1 MFWHT
6 LLLLWLGSLGG
17 FAVAFVIF
25 QIGCPKIGTLILDLS
40 REEKDIAQFV
50 FNDMDLPDISKLK
63 QGRLLIKTNRLKS
76 LEESDGRRK

>member
-6 LLLLWLGSLGG
+6 LLLLWLGSLVG
-17 FAVAFVIF
+17 FMAAFVIF

-50 FNDMDLPDISKLK
+50 FNNMDLPDISKLK